1 MISSSDWNLN
11 TATKNPTT
19 SSTNSSGS
27 ASGTSGTTSN
37 SSGIVSNP
45 NASLDKD
52 AFLKL
57 LLIELQHQDPTDP
70 MDSDKML
77 TQTSQ
82 LSALEMQQNTNT
94 TMQKM
99 VETMKKLSD
108 SFSTSMNTSAL
119 GAIGKMATVS
129 DNKIKLTGPDELVTL
144 KMYLPEDSDDK
155 GVTLEIYDSN
165 NKLVFSEKSDAKSI
179 SKGLFTMEWPG
190 RNNDGVYAGDGQYT
204 VKMVYNNK
212 NGEKIT
218 ANYGTYPIEG
228 VVFKNGVAYAKMA
241 GQEVPFDTIQEIT
254 DYKLSSSSST
264 GSSGQAGGS
273 SNENSSGSKVDGDK
287 GQSSSS
293 STGSTGSSGQAGGSS
308 NENSSGSKEAGD
320 KGQKA

>member
-1 MISSSDWNLN
+1 MATTNWNSNLNWTNTTNTNQTSDKATKADNSSS
-11 TATKNPTT
+11 
-19 SSTNSSGS
+19 
-27 ASGTSGTTSN
+27 SN
-37 SSGIVSNP
+37 SSGVVSNP
-45 NASLDKD
+45 NATLDKD

-99 VETMKKLSD
+99 VETMQKLSD
-108 SFSTSMNTSAL
+108 SFSTSMSTSAL

-129 DNKIKLTGPDELVTL
+129 DNKIKLTGANELIAL
-144 KMYLPEDSDDK
+144 KMYLPENSDEN

-179 SKGLFTMEWPG
+179 SQGLFTMEWPG
-190 RNNDGVYAGDGQYT
+190 RNNDGVYAGDGKYT

-241 GQEVPFDTIQEIT
+241 GKEVPFGAIQEIT
-254 DYKLSSSSST
+254 DYKLGSSSST
-264 GSSGQAGGS
+264 GGSGSSDGGS
-273 SNENSSGSKVDGDK
+273 S
-287 GQSSSS
+287 
-293 STGSTGSSGQAGGSS
+293 GSTEDGAT
-308 NENSSGSKEAGD
+308 KR
-320 KGQKA
+320 KKA

>member
-1 MISSSDWNLN
+1 MISSSDWKLN
-11 TATKNPTT
+11 TAATT
-19 SSTNSSGS
+19 SGATSSGS
-27 ASGTSGTTSN
+27 TSGTTRTDSSS

-45 NASLDKD
+45 NATLDKD

-99 VETMKKLSD
+99 VETMQKLSD
-108 SFSTSMNTSAL
+108 SFSTSMSTSAL

-129 DNKIKLTGPDELVTL
+129 DNKIKLTGADELIAL
-144 KMYLPEDSDDK
+144 KMYLPEDSDEN

-179 SKGLFTMEWPG
+179 SQGLFTMEWPG
-190 RNNDGVYAGDGQYT
+190 RNNDGVYAGDGEYT

-228 VVFKNGVAYAKMA
+228 VVFKDGVAYAKMA
-241 GQEVPFDTIQEIT
+241 GQEVPFDAIQEIT
-254 DYKLSSSSST
+254 DYKLGSSSST
-264 GSSGQAGGS
+264 GGSGSSGDSSGGS
-273 SNENSSGSKVDGDK
+273 SDGDSSGS
-287 GQSSSS
+287 
-293 STGSTGSSGQAGGSS
+293 GSTEDSD
-308 NENSSGSKEAGD
+308 EEE
-320 KGQKA
+320 KA

>member
-1 MISSSDWNLN
+1 MMATTSWNNNLN
-11 TATKNPTT
+11 WTNTSTAATTGTSTASDT
-19 SSTNSSGS
+19 SSTSSSGL
-27 ASGTSGTTSN
+27 A
-37 SSGIVSNP
+37 SNP
-45 NASLDKD
+45 NATLDKD

-99 VETMKKLSD
+99 VETMQLLSN
-108 SFSTSMNTSAL
+108 SFSTSMSTSAI

-129 DNKIKLTGPDELVTL
+129 DNKIKLTGSDEIIAL
-144 KMYLPEDSDDK
+144 KMYLPEDSDEN
-155 GVTLEIYDSN
+155 GVTLEVYDSN
-165 NKLVFSEKSDAKSI
+165 NKLVFSEKSGEQSV

-190 RNNDGVYAGDGQYT
+190 RNNDGVYAGDGEYT

-228 VVFKNGVAYAKMA
+228 IVFKEGIAYAKMA
-241 GQEVPFDTIQEIT
+241 GQEVPFDAISEIT
-254 DYKLSSSSST
+254 DYKLSSSSGSDSDDSESD
-264 GSSGQAGGS
+264 SSGD
-273 SNENSSGSKVDGDK
+273 SSGTTEDSDEEG
-287 GQSSSS
+287 
-293 STGSTGSSGQAGGSS
+293 
-308 NENSSGSKEAGD
+308 
-320 KGQKA
+320 KA

>member
-1 MISSSDWNLN
+1 MMATTSWNNNLN
-11 TATKNPTT
+11 WTNTSTAATTGTSTASDT
-19 SSTNSSGS
+19 SSTSSSGL
-27 ASGTSGTTSN
+27 T
-37 SSGIVSNP
+37 SNP
-45 NASLDKD
+45 NATLDKD

-99 VETMKKLSD
+99 VETMQLLSN
-108 SFSTSMNTSAL
+108 SFSTSMSTSAI

-129 DNKIKLTGPDELVTL
+129 DNKIKLTGSDEIIAL
-144 KMYLPEDSDDK
+144 KMYLPEDSDEN
-155 GVTLEIYDSN
+155 GVTLEVYDSN
-165 NKLVFSEKSDAKSI
+165 NKLVFSEKSGEQSV
-179 SKGLFTMEWPG
+179 SQGLFTMEWPG
-190 RNNDGVYAGDGQYT
+190 RNNDGVYAGDGEYT

-228 VVFKNGVAYAKMA
+228 IVFKEGIAYAKMA
-241 GQEVPFDTIQEIT
+241 GQEVPFDAISEIT
-254 DYKLSSSSST
+254 DYKLSSSSSS
-264 GSSGQAGGS
+264 GSSSSGGDS
-273 SNENSSGSKVDGDK
+273 SGDSSGSTEDSD
-287 GQSSSS
+287 
-293 STGSTGSSGQAGGSS
+293 
-308 NENSSGSKEAGD
+308 EEE
-320 KGQKA
+320 KA

>member
-11 TATKNPTT
+11 TAAT
-19 SSTNSSGS
+19 
-27 ASGTSGTTSN
+27 TSGTTSSGSTSGTTRTDSSS

-45 NASLDKD
+45 NATLDKD

-99 VETMKKLSD
+99 VETMQKLSD
-108 SFSTSMNTSAL
+108 FFSTSMSTSAL

-129 DNKIKLTGPDELVTL
+129 DNKIKLTGADELIAL
-144 KMYLPEDSDDK
+144 KMYLPEDSDEN

-179 SKGLFTMEWPG
+179 SQGLFTMEWPG
-190 RNNDGVYAGDGQYT
+190 RNNDGVYAGDGEYT

-228 VVFKNGVAYAKMA
+228 VVFKDGVAYAKMA
-241 GQEVPFDTIQEIT
+241 GQEVPFDAIQEIT
-254 DYKLSSSSST
+254 DYKLGSSSST
-264 GSSGQAGGS
+264 GGSGSSGDSSGGS
-273 SNENSSGSKVDGDK
+273 SDGDSSGSGSTEDGDK
-287 GQSSSS
+287 
-293 STGSTGSSGQAGGSS
+293 
-308 NENSSGSKEAGD
+308 EE
-320 KGQKA
+320 KA

>member
-1 MISSSDWNLN
+1 MLTSSDWTMTNTNTN
-11 TATKNPTT
+11 TAATTTSTSTTSDT
-19 SSTNSSGS
+19 SSTSSSGL
-27 ASGTSGTTSN
+27 
-37 SSGIVSNP
+37 VSNP
-45 NASLDKD
+45 NATLDKD

-99 VETMKKLSD
+99 VETMQKLSD
-108 SFSTSMNTSAL
+108 SFSTSMSTSAL

-129 DNKIKLTGPDELVTL
+129 DNKIKLTGSDEIIAL
-144 KMYLPEDSDDK
+144 KMYLPEDSDEN
-155 GVTLEIYDSN
+155 GVTLEVYDSN
-165 NKLVFSEKSDAKSI
+165 NKLVFSEKSGEQSV
-179 SKGLFTMEWPG
+179 SQGLFTMEWPG
-190 RNNDGVYAGDGQYT
+190 RNNDGVYAGDGEYT

-228 VVFKNGVAYAKMA
+228 VVFKEGIAYAKMA
-241 GQEVPFDTIQEIT
+241 GQEVPFDAISEIT

-264 GSSGQAGGS
+264 GSG
-273 SNENSSGSKVDGDK
+273 SSGS
-287 GQSSSS
+287 
-293 STGSTGSSGQAGGSS
+293 GSSGD
-308 NENSSGSKEAGD
+308 SSGSTEDGNKEE
-320 KGQKA
+320 KA

>member
-1 MISSSDWNLN
+1 MLTSSDWTMTNTNTN
-11 TATKNPTT
+11 TAATTTSTSTTSDT
-19 SSTNSSGS
+19 SSTSSSGL
-27 ASGTSGTTSN
+27 
-37 SSGIVSNP
+37 VSNP
-45 NASLDKD
+45 NATLDKD

-99 VETMKKLSD
+99 VETMQLLSN
-108 SFSTSMNTSAL
+108 SFSTSMSTSAI

-129 DNKIKLTGPDELVTL
+129 DNKIKLTGSDEIIAL
-144 KMYLPEDSDDK
+144 KMYLPEDSDEN
-155 GVTLEIYDSN
+155 GVTLEVYDSN
-165 NKLVFSEKSDAKSI
+165 NKLVFSEKSGEQSV
-179 SKGLFTMEWPG
+179 SQGLFTMEWPG
-190 RNNDGVYAGDGQYT
+190 RNNDGVYAGDGEYT

-228 VVFKNGVAYAKMA
+228 IVFKEGIAYAKMA
-241 GQEVPFDTIQEIT
+241 GKEVPFDAISEIT

-264 GSSGQAGGS
+264 GSG
-273 SNENSSGSKVDGDK
+273 SSGS
-287 GQSSSS
+287 
-293 STGSTGSSGQAGGSS
+293 GSSGD
-308 NENSSGSKEAGD
+308 SSGSTED
-320 KGQKA
+320 SDEEEKA

>member
-1 MISSSDWNLN
+1 MLTSSDWTMTNTN
-11 TATKNPTT
+11 TAATTTSTSTTSDT
-19 SSTNSSGS
+19 SSTSSSGL
-27 ASGTSGTTSN
+27 
-37 SSGIVSNP
+37 VSNP
-45 NASLDKD
+45 NATLDKD

-99 VETMKKLSD
+99 VETMQLLSN
-108 SFSTSMNTSAL
+108 SFSTSMSTSAI

-129 DNKIKLTGPDELVTL
+129 DNKIKLTGSDEIIAL
-144 KMYLPEDSDDK
+144 KMYLPEDSDEN
-155 GVTLEIYDSN
+155 GVTLEVYDSN
-165 NKLVFSEKSDAKSI
+165 NKLVFSEKSGEQSV
-179 SKGLFTMEWPG
+179 SQGLFTMEWPG
-190 RNNDGVYAGDGQYT
+190 RNNDGVYAGDGEYT

-228 VVFKNGVAYAKMA
+228 IVFKEGIAYAKMA
-241 GQEVPFDTIQEIT
+241 GQEVPFDAISEIT

-264 GSSGQAGGS
+264 GSG
-273 SNENSSGSKVDGDK
+273 SSGS
-287 GQSSSS
+287 
-293 STGSTGSSGQAGGSS
+293 GSSGD
-308 NENSSGSKEAGD
+308 SSGSTED
-320 KGQKA
+320 SDEEEKA

>member
-11 TATKNPTT
+11 TAAT
-19 SSTNSSGS
+19 
-27 ASGTSGTTSN
+27 TSGTTSSGSTSGTTGTDSSS
-37 SSGIVSNP
+37 SSGIVGNP
-45 NASLDKD
+45 NATLDKD

-99 VETMKKLSD
+99 VETMQKLSD
-108 SFSTSMNTSAL
+108 SFSTSMSTSAL

-129 DNKIKLTGPDELVTL
+129 DNKIKLTGADELIAL
-144 KMYLPEDSDDK
+144 KMYLPEDSDEN

-179 SKGLFTMEWPG
+179 SQGLFTMEWPG
-190 RNNDGVYAGDGQYT
+190 RNNDGVYAGDGEYT

-228 VVFKNGVAYAKMA
+228 VVFKDGVAYAKMA
-241 GQEVPFDTIQEIT
+241 GQEVPFDAIQEIT
-254 DYKLSSSSST
+254 DYKLGSSST
-264 GSSGQAGGS
+264 SVGDSSSGDSSDGDS
-273 SNENSSGSKVDGDK
+273 SNSGSTEDGDK
-287 GQSSSS
+287 
-293 STGSTGSSGQAGGSS
+293 
-308 NENSSGSKEAGD
+308 EE
-320 KGQKA
+320 KA

>member
-1 MISSSDWNLN
+1 MLTSSDWTMTNTNTN
-11 TATKNPTT
+11 TAATTTSTSTTSDT
-19 SSTNSSGS
+19 SSTSSSGL
-27 ASGTSGTTSN
+27 
-37 SSGIVSNP
+37 VSNP
-45 NASLDKD
+45 NATLDKD

-99 VETMKKLSD
+99 VETMQLLSN
-108 SFSTSMNTSAL
+108 SFSTSMSTSAI

-129 DNKIKLTGPDELVTL
+129 DNKIKLTGANELIAL
-144 KMYLPEDSDDK
+144 KMYLPEDSDEN

-179 SKGLFTMEWPG
+179 SQGLFTMEWPG
-190 RNNDGVYAGDGQYT
+190 RNNDGVYAGDGKYT

-228 VVFKNGVAYAKMA
+228 IVFKEGIAYAKMA
-241 GQEVPFDTIQEIT
+241 GKEVPFDAISEIT

-264 GSSGQAGGS
+264 GSG
-273 SNENSSGSKVDGDK
+273 SSGS
-287 GQSSSS
+287 
-293 STGSTGSSGQAGGSS
+293 GSSGD
-308 NENSSGSKEAGD
+308 SSGSTEDGNKEE
-320 KGQKA
+320 KA

>member
-11 TATKNPTT
+11 TTAT
-19 SSTNSSGS
+19 
-27 ASGTSGTTSN
+27 TSGTTSSGSTSGTTRTDSSS

-45 NASLDKD
+45 NATLDKD

-99 VETMKKLSD
+99 VETMQKLSD
-108 SFSTSMNTSAL
+108 SFSTSMSTSAL

-129 DNKIKLTGPDELVTL
+129 DNKIKLTGADELIAL
-144 KMYLPEDSDDK
+144 KMYLPEDSDEN

-179 SKGLFTMEWPG
+179 SQGLFTMEWPG
-190 RNNDGVYAGDGQYT
+190 RNNDGVYAGDGEYT
-204 VKMVYNNK
+204 VKMVYNDK

-228 VVFKNGVAYAKMA
+228 VVFKDGVAYAKMA
-241 GQEVPFDTIQEIT
+241 GQEVPFDAIQEIT
-254 DYKLSSSSST
+254 DYKLGSSSST
-264 GSSGQAGGS
+264 GGSGSSGDSSGGS
-273 SNENSSGSKVDGDK
+273 SDGDSSGSGSTEDGDK
-287 GQSSSS
+287 
-293 STGSTGSSGQAGGSS
+293 
-308 NENSSGSKEAGD
+308 EE
-320 KGQKA
+320 KA

>member
-1 MISSSDWNLN
+1 MMATTSWNNNLN
-11 TATKNPTT
+11 WTNTSTAATTGTSTASDT
-19 SSTNSSGS
+19 SSTSSSGL
-27 ASGTSGTTSN
+27 A
-37 SSGIVSNP
+37 SNP
-45 NASLDKD
+45 NATLDKD

-99 VETMKKLSD
+99 VETMQLLSN
-108 SFSTSMNTSAL
+108 SFSTSMSTSAI

-129 DNKIKLTGPDELVTL
+129 DNKIKLTGSDEIIAL
-144 KMYLPEDSDDK
+144 KMYLPEDSDEN
-155 GVTLEIYDSN
+155 GVTLEVYDSN
-165 NKLVFSEKSDAKSI
+165 NKLVFSEKSGEQTVSQ
-179 SKGLFTMEWPG
+179 GLFTMEWPG
-190 RNNDGVYAGDGQYT
+190 RNNDGVYAGDGEYT

-228 VVFKNGVAYAKMA
+228 IVFKEGIAYAKMA
-241 GQEVPFDTIQEIT
+241 GQEVPFDAISEIT
-254 DYKLSSSSST
+254 DYKLSSSSSS
-264 GSSGQAGGS
+264 GSSSSGGDS
-273 SNENSSGSKVDGDK
+273 SGDSSGSTEDSD
-287 GQSSSS
+287 
-293 STGSTGSSGQAGGSS
+293 
-308 NENSSGSKEAGD
+308 EEE
-320 KGQKA
+320 KA

>member
-1 MISSSDWNLN
+1 MATTNWNSNLN
-11 TATKNPTT
+11 WTNTANTT
-19 SSTNSSGS
+19 NNSTTQTDNSSNS
-27 ASGTSGTTSN
+27 NNNSGV
-37 SSGIVSNP
+37 VSNP
-45 NASLDKD
+45 NATLDKD

-99 VETMKKLSD
+99 VETMQKLSD
-108 SFSTSMNTSAL
+108 SFSTSMSTSAL

-129 DNKIKLTGPDELVTL
+129 DNKIKLTGADELIAL
-144 KMYLPEDSDDK
+144 KMYLPEDSDEN

-179 SKGLFTMEWPG
+179 SQGLFTMEWPG
-190 RNNDGVYAGDGQYT
+190 RNNDGVYAGDGEYT

-228 VVFKNGVAYAKMA
+228 IVFKDGQAIAKMA
-241 GQEVPFDTIQEIT
+241 GQEVPFDAIQEIT

-264 GSSGQAGGS
+264 GESGSSGDSNSGS
-273 SNENSSGSKVDGDK
+273 SDGDSSGSTEDGDK
-287 GQSSSS
+287 
-293 STGSTGSSGQAGGSS
+293 
-308 NENSSGSKEAGD
+308 EE
-320 KGQKA
+320 KA

>member
-1 MISSSDWNLN
+1 MATTNWNSNLNWTNTANTNQTSNKDTKVDNSSS
-11 TATKNPTT
+11 
-19 SSTNSSGS
+19 
-27 ASGTSGTTSN
+27 SN
-37 SSGIVSNP
+37 SSGVVSNP
-45 NASLDKD
+45 NATLDKD

-99 VETMKKLSD
+99 VETMQKLSD
-108 SFSTSMNTSAL
+108 SFSTSMSTSAL

-129 DNKIKLTGPDELVTL
+129 DNKIKLTGADELIAL
-144 KMYLPEDSDDK
+144 KMYLPEDSDEN

-165 NKLVFSEKSDAKSI
+165 NKLVFSEKSDSKSI
-179 SKGLFTMEWPG
+179 SQGLFTMEWPG
-190 RNNDGVYAGDGQYT
+190 RNNDGVYAGDGEYT

-228 VVFKNGVAYAKMA
+228 VVFKDGVAYAKMA
-241 GQEVPFDTIQEIT
+241 GQEVPFDAIQEIT
-254 DYKLSSSSST
+254 DYKLGSSSST
-264 GSSGQAGGS
+264 GGSGSSGDSSGGS
-273 SNENSSGSKVDGDK
+273 SDGDSSGSGSTEDGDK
-287 GQSSSS
+287 
-293 STGSTGSSGQAGGSS
+293 
-308 NENSSGSKEAGD
+308 EE
-320 KGQKA
+320 KA

>member
-1 MISSSDWNLN
+1 MLTSSDWTMTNTNTN
-11 TATKNPTT
+11 TAATTTSTSTTSDT
-19 SSTNSSGS
+19 SSTSSSGL
-27 ASGTSGTTSN
+27 A
-37 SSGIVSNP
+37 SNP
-45 NASLDKD
+45 NATLDKD

-99 VETMKKLSD
+99 VETMQLLSN
-108 SFSTSMNTSAL
+108 SFSTSMSTSAI

-129 DNKIKLTGPDELVTL
+129 DNKIKLTGSDEIIAL
-144 KMYLPEDSDDK
+144 KMYLPEDSDEN
-155 GVTLEIYDSN
+155 GVTLEVYDSN
-165 NKLVFSEKSDAKSI
+165 NKLVFSEKSGEQSI
-179 SKGLFTMEWPG
+179 SQGLFTMEWPG
-190 RNNDGVYAGDGQYT
+190 RNNDGVYAGDGEYT

-228 VVFKNGVAYAKMA
+228 IVFKNGVAHAKMA
-241 GQEVPFDTIQEIT
+241 GKEVLFDAISEIT

-264 GSSGQAGGS
+264 GSG
-273 SNENSSGSKVDGDK
+273 SSGS
-287 GQSSSS
+287 
-293 STGSTGSSGQAGGSS
+293 GSSGD
-308 NENSSGSKEAGD
+308 SSGSTED
-320 KGQKA
+320 SDEEEKA

>member
-1 MISSSDWNLN
+1 MLTSSDWTMTNTNTN
-11 TATKNPTT
+11 TAATTTSTSTTSDT
-19 SSTNSSGS
+19 SSTSSSGL
-27 ASGTSGTTSN
+27 A
-37 SSGIVSNP
+37 SNP
-45 NASLDKD
+45 NATLDKD

-99 VETMKKLSD
+99 VETMQLLSN
-108 SFSTSMNTSAL
+108 SFSTSMSTSAI

-129 DNKIKLTGPDELVTL
+129 DNKIKLTGSDEIIAL
-144 KMYLPEDSDDK
+144 KMYLPEDSDEN
-155 GVTLEIYDSN
+155 GVTLEVYDSN
-165 NKLVFSEKSDAKSI
+165 NKLVFSEKSGEQSV
-179 SKGLFTMEWPG
+179 SQGLFTMEWPG
-190 RNNDGVYAGDGQYT
+190 RNNDGVYAGDGEYT

-228 VVFKNGVAYAKMA
+228 IVFKNGVAHAKMA
-241 GQEVPFDTIQEIT
+241 GKEVPFDAISEIT

-264 GSSGQAGGS
+264 GSG
-273 SNENSSGSKVDGDK
+273 SSGS
-287 GQSSSS
+287 
-293 STGSTGSSGQAGGSS
+293 GSSGD
-308 NENSSGSKEAGD
+308 SSGSTED
-320 KGQKA
+320 SDEEEKA

>member
-11 TATKNPTT
+11 TTAT
-19 SSTNSSGS
+19 
-27 ASGTSGTTSN
+27 TSGTTSSGSTSGTTRTDSSS

-45 NASLDKD
+45 NATLDKD

-99 VETMKKLSD
+99 VETMQKLSD
-108 SFSTSMNTSAL
+108 SFSTSMSTSAL

-129 DNKIKLTGPDELVTL
+129 DNKIKLTGADELIAL
-144 KMYLPEDSDDK
+144 KMYLPEDSDEN

-179 SKGLFTMEWPG
+179 SQGLFTMEWPG
-190 RNNDGVYAGDGQYT
+190 RNNDGVYAGDGEYT

-228 VVFKNGVAYAKMA
+228 VVFKDGVAYAKMT
-241 GQEVPFDTIQEIT
+241 GQEVPFDAIQEIT
-254 DYKLSSSSST
+254 DYKLGSSSST
-264 GSSGQAGGS
+264 GGSGSSGDSSGGS
-273 SNENSSGSKVDGDK
+273 SDGDSSGSGSTEDGDK
-287 GQSSSS
+287 
-293 STGSTGSSGQAGGSS
+293 
-308 NENSSGSKEAGD
+308 EE
-320 KGQKA
+320 KA

>member
-11 TATKNPTT
+11 TTAT
-19 SSTNSSGS
+19 
-27 ASGTSGTTSN
+27 TSGTTSSGSTSGTTRTDSSS

-45 NASLDKD
+45 NATLDKD
-52 AFLKL
+52 TFLKL

-99 VETMKKLSD
+99 VETMQKLSD
-108 SFSTSMNTSAL
+108 SFSTSMSTSAL

-129 DNKIKLTGPDELVTL
+129 DNKIKLTGADELIAL
-144 KMYLPEDSDDK
+144 KMYLPEDSDEN

-179 SKGLFTMEWPG
+179 SQGLFTMEWPG
-190 RNNDGVYAGDGQYT
+190 RNNDGVYAGDGEYT

-228 VVFKNGVAYAKMA
+228 VVFKDGVAYAKMA
-241 GQEVPFDTIQEIT
+241 GQEVPFDAIQEIT
-254 DYKLSSSSST
+254 DYKLGSSSST
-264 GSSGQAGGS
+264 GGSGSSGDSSGGS
-273 SNENSSGSKVDGDK
+273 SDGDSSGSGSTEDGDK
-287 GQSSSS
+287 
-293 STGSTGSSGQAGGSS
+293 
-308 NENSSGSKEAGD
+308 EE
-320 KGQKA
+320 KA

>member
-1 MISSSDWNLN
+1 MATTSWNNSLNWTNTSTAATTGTSTASD
-11 TATKNPTT
+11 T
-19 SSTNSSGS
+19 SSTSSSGL
-27 ASGTSGTTSN
+27 A
-37 SSGIVSNP
+37 SNP
-45 NASLDKD
+45 NATLDKD

-99 VETMKKLSD
+99 VETMQLLSN
-108 SFSTSMNTSAL
+108 SFSTSMSTSAI

-129 DNKIKLTGPDELVTL
+129 DNKIKLTGSDEIIAL
-144 KMYLPEDSDDK
+144 KMYLPEDSDEN
-155 GVTLEIYDSN
+155 GVTLEVYDSN
-165 NKLVFSEKSDAKSI
+165 NKLVFSEKSGEQSV
-179 SKGLFTMEWPG
+179 SQGLFTMEWPG
-190 RNNDGVYAGDGQYT
+190 RNNDGVYAGDGEYT

-228 VVFKNGVAYAKMA
+228 IVFKEGIAYAKMA
-241 GQEVPFDTIQEIT
+241 GQEVPFDAISEIT
-254 DYKLSSSSST
+254 DYKLSSSSSS
-264 GSSGQAGGS
+264 GSSSSGGDS
-273 SNENSSGSKVDGDK
+273 SGDSSGSTEDSD
-287 GQSSSS
+287 
-293 STGSTGSSGQAGGSS
+293 
-308 NENSSGSKEAGD
+308 EEE
-320 KGQKA
+320 KA

>member
-11 TATKNPTT
+11 TTAT
-19 SSTNSSGS
+19 
-27 ASGTSGTTSN
+27 TSGTTSSGSTSGTTRTDSSS

-45 NASLDKD
+45 NATLDKD

-99 VETMKKLSD
+99 VETMQKLSD
-108 SFSTSMNTSAL
+108 SFSTSMSTSAL

-129 DNKIKLTGPDELVTL
+129 DNKIKLTGADELIAL
-144 KMYLPEDSDDK
+144 KMYLPEDSDEN

-179 SKGLFTMEWPG
+179 SQGLFTMEWPG
-190 RNNDGVYAGDGQYT
+190 RNNDGVYAGDGEYT

-228 VVFKNGVAYAKMA
+228 VVFKDGVAYAKMA
-241 GQEVPFDTIQEIT
+241 GQEVPFDAIQEIT
-254 DYKLSSSSST
+254 DYKLGSSSST
-264 GSSGQAGGS
+264 GGSGSSGDSSGGS
-273 SNENSSGSKVDGDK
+273 SDGDSSESGSTEDG
-287 GQSSSS
+287 
-293 STGSTGSSGQAGGSS
+293 
-308 NENSSGSKEAGD
+308 NKEE
-320 KGQKA
+320 KA

>member
-11 TATKNPTT
+11 TTAT
-19 SSTNSSGS
+19 
-27 ASGTSGTTSN
+27 TSGTTSSGSTSGTTRTDSSS

-45 NASLDKD
+45 NATLDKD

-99 VETMKKLSD
+99 VETMQLLSN
-108 SFSTSMNTSAL
+108 SFSTSMSTSAL

-129 DNKIKLTGPDELVTL
+129 DNKIKLTGADELIAL
-144 KMYLPEDSDDK
+144 KMYLPEDSDEN

-179 SKGLFTMEWPG
+179 SQGLFTMEWPG
-190 RNNDGVYAGDGQYT
+190 RNNDGVYAGDGEYT

-228 VVFKNGVAYAKMA
+228 VVFKDGVAYAKMA
-241 GQEVPFDTIQEIT
+241 GQEVPFDAIQEIT
-254 DYKLSSSSST
+254 DYKLGSSSST
-264 GSSGQAGGS
+264 GGSGSSGDSSGGS
-273 SNENSSGSKVDGDK
+273 SDGDSSGSGSTEDGDK
-287 GQSSSS
+287 
-293 STGSTGSSGQAGGSS
+293 
-308 NENSSGSKEAGD
+308 EE
-320 KGQKA
+320 KA

>member
-11 TATKNPTT
+11 TTAT
-19 SSTNSSGS
+19 
-27 ASGTSGTTSN
+27 TSGTTSSGSTSGTTRTDSSS

-45 NASLDKD
+45 NATLDKD

-99 VETMKKLSD
+99 VETMQKLSD
-108 SFSTSMNTSAL
+108 SFSTSMSTSAL

-129 DNKIKLTGPDELVTL
+129 DNKIKLTGADELIAL
-144 KMYLPEDSDDK
+144 KMYLPEDSDEN

-179 SKGLFTMEWPG
+179 SQGLFTMEWPG
-190 RNNDGVYAGDGQYT
+190 RNNDGVYAGDGEYT

-228 VVFKNGVAYAKMA
+228 VVFKDGVAYAKMA
-241 GQEVPFDTIQEIT
+241 GQEVPFDAIQEIT
-254 DYKLSSSSST
+254 DYKLGSSSSAGGS
-264 GSSGQAGGS
+264 GSSGDSSGGS
-273 SNENSSGSKVDGDK
+273 SDGDSSGSGSTEDGDK
-287 GQSSSS
+287 
-293 STGSTGSSGQAGGSS
+293 
-308 NENSSGSKEAGD
+308 EE
-320 KGQKA
+320 KA

>member
-11 TATKNPTT
+11 TTATT
-19 SSTNSSGS
+19 SGITSSGS
-27 ASGTSGTTSN
+27 TSGTTRTDSSS

-45 NASLDKD
+45 NATLDKD

-99 VETMKKLSD
+99 VETMQKLSD
-108 SFSTSMNTSAL
+108 SFSTSMSTSAL

-129 DNKIKLTGPDELVTL
+129 DNKIKLTGADELIAL
-144 KMYLPEDSDDK
+144 KMYLPEDSDEN

-179 SKGLFTMEWPG
+179 SQGLFTMEWPG
-190 RNNDGVYAGDGQYT
+190 RNNDGVYAGDGEYT

-228 VVFKNGVAYAKMA
+228 VVFKDGVAYAKMA
-241 GQEVPFDTIQEIT
+241 GQEVPFDAIQEIT
-254 DYKLSSSSST
+254 DYKLGSSSST
-264 GSSGQAGGS
+264 GGSGSSGDSSGGS
-273 SNENSSGSKVDGDK
+273 SDGDSSGSGSTEDGDK
-287 GQSSSS
+287 
-293 STGSTGSSGQAGGSS
+293 
-308 NENSSGSKEAGD
+308 EE
-320 KGQKA
+320 KA

>member
-1 MISSSDWNLN
+1 MATTSWNNNLN
-11 TATKNPTT
+11 WTNTSTASDT
-19 SSTNSSGS
+19 SSTSSSGL
-27 ASGTSGTTSN
+27 A
-37 SSGIVSNP
+37 SNP
-45 NASLDKD
+45 NATLDKD

-99 VETMKKLSD
+99 VETMQLLSN
-108 SFSTSMNTSAL
+108 SFSTSMSTSAI

-129 DNKIKLTGPDELVTL
+129 DNKIKLTGSDEIIAL
-144 KMYLPEDSDDK
+144 KMYLPEDSDEN
-155 GVTLEIYDSN
+155 GVTLEVYDSN
-165 NKLVFSEKSDAKSI
+165 NKLVFSEKSGEQSV
-179 SKGLFTMEWPG
+179 SQGLFTMEWPG
-190 RNNDGVYAGDGQYT
+190 RNNDGVYAGDGEYT

-228 VVFKNGVAYAKMA
+228 IVFKEGIAYAKMA
-241 GQEVPFDTIQEIT
+241 GQEVPFDAISEIT
-254 DYKLSSSSST
+254 DYKLSSSSSS
-264 GSSGQAGGS
+264 GSSSSGGDS
-273 SNENSSGSKVDGDK
+273 SGDSSGSTEDSD
-287 GQSSSS
+287 
-293 STGSTGSSGQAGGSS
+293 
-308 NENSSGSKEAGD
+308 EEE
-320 KGQKA
+320 KA

>member
-11 TATKNPTT
+11 TTAT
-19 SSTNSSGS
+19 
-27 ASGTSGTTSN
+27 TSGTTSSGSTSGTTRTDSSS

-45 NASLDKD
+45 NATLDKD

-99 VETMKKLSD
+99 VETMQKLSD
-108 SFSTSMNTSAL
+108 SFSTSMSTSAL

-129 DNKIKLTGPDELVTL
+129 DNKIKLTGADELITL
-144 KMYLPEDSDDK
+144 KMYLPEDSDEN

-179 SKGLFTMEWPG
+179 SQGLFTMEWPG
-190 RNNDGVYAGDGQYT
+190 RNNDGVYAGDGEYT

-228 VVFKNGVAYAKMA
+228 VVFKDGVAYAKMA
-241 GQEVPFDTIQEIT
+241 GQEVPFDAIQEIT
-254 DYKLSSSSST
+254 DYKLGSSSST
-264 GSSGQAGGS
+264 GGSGSSGDSSGGS
-273 SNENSSGSKVDGDK
+273 SDGDSSGSGSTEDGDK
-287 GQSSSS
+287 
-293 STGSTGSSGQAGGSS
+293 
-308 NENSSGSKEAGD
+308 EE
-320 KGQKA
+320 KA

>member
-1 MISSSDWNLN
+1 MLTSSDWTMTNTNTN
-11 TATKNPTT
+11 TAATTTSTSTTSDT
-19 SSTNSSGS
+19 SSTSSSGL
-27 ASGTSGTTSN
+27 
-37 SSGIVSNP
+37 VSNP
-45 NASLDKD
+45 NATLDKD

-99 VETMKKLSD
+99 VETMQLLSN
-108 SFSTSMNTSAL
+108 SFSTSMSTSAI

-129 DNKIKLTGPDELVTL
+129 DNKIKLTGSDEVIAL
-144 KMYLPEDSDDK
+144 KMYLPEDSDEN
-155 GVTLEIYDSN
+155 GVTLEVYDSN
-165 NKLVFSEKSDAKSI
+165 NKLVFSEKSGEQYVSQ
-179 SKGLFTMEWPG
+179 GLFTMEWPG
-190 RNNDGVYAGDGQYT
+190 RNNDGVYAGDGEYT

-228 VVFKNGVAYAKMA
+228 IVFKEGIAYAKMA
-241 GQEVPFDTIQEIT
+241 GQEVPFDAISEIT

-264 GSSGQAGGS
+264 GSG
-273 SNENSSGSKVDGDK
+273 SSGS
-287 GQSSSS
+287 
-293 STGSTGSSGQAGGSS
+293 GSSGD
-308 NENSSGSKEAGD
+308 SSGSTED
-320 KGQKA
+320 SDEEEKA

>member
-1 MISSSDWNLN
+1 MLTSSDWTMTNTNTN
-11 TATKNPTT
+11 TAATTTSTSTTSDT
-19 SSTNSSGS
+19 SSTSSSGL
-27 ASGTSGTTSN
+27 
-37 SSGIVSNP
+37 VSNP
-45 NASLDKD
+45 NATLDKD

-99 VETMKKLSD
+99 VETMQLLSN
-108 SFSTSMNTSAL
+108 SFSTSMSTSAI

-129 DNKIKLTGPDELVTL
+129 DNKIKLTGANELIAL
-144 KMYLPEDSDDK
+144 KMYLPEDSDEN
-155 GVTLEIYDSN
+155 GVTLEVYDSN
-165 NKLVFSEKSDAKSI
+165 NKLVFSEKSGEQSV
-179 SKGLFTMEWPG
+179 SQGLFTMEWPG
-190 RNNDGVYAGDGQYT
+190 RNNDGVYAGDGEYT

-228 VVFKNGVAYAKMA
+228 VVFKEGIAYAKMA
-241 GQEVPFDTIQEIT
+241 GQEVPFDAISEIT

-264 GSSGQAGGS
+264 GSG
-273 SNENSSGSKVDGDK
+273 SSGS
-287 GQSSSS
+287 
-293 STGSTGSSGQAGGSS
+293 GSSGD
-308 NENSSGSKEAGD
+308 SSGSTEDGNKEE
-320 KGQKA
+320 KA

>member
-11 TATKNPTT
+11 TTAT
-19 SSTNSSGS
+19 
-27 ASGTSGTTSN
+27 TSGTTSSGSTSGTTRTDSSS

-45 NASLDKD
+45 NATLDKD

-99 VETMKKLSD
+99 VETMQKLSD
-108 SFSTSMNTSAL
+108 SFSTSMSTSAL

-129 DNKIKLTGPDELVTL
+129 DNKIKLTGADELIAL
-144 KMYLPEDSDDK
+144 KMYLPEDSDEN

-179 SKGLFTMEWPG
+179 SQGLFTMEWPG
-190 RNNDGVYAGDGQYT
+190 RNNDGVYAGDGEYT

-228 VVFKNGVAYAKMA
+228 VVFKDGVAYAKMA
-241 GQEVPFDTIQEIT
+241 GQEVPFDAIQEIT
-254 DYKLSSSSST
+254 DYKLGSSSST
-264 GSSGQAGGS
+264 GGSVSSGDSSGGS
-273 SNENSSGSKVDGDK
+273 SDGDSSGSGSTEDGDK
-287 GQSSSS
+287 
-293 STGSTGSSGQAGGSS
+293 
-308 NENSSGSKEAGD
+308 EE
-320 KGQKA
+320 KA

>member
-11 TATKNPTT
+11 TAATT
-19 SSTNSSGS
+19 SGATSSGS
-27 ASGTSGTTSN
+27 TSGTTRTDSSS

-45 NASLDKD
+45 NATLDKD

-99 VETMKKLSD
+99 VETMQKLSD
-108 SFSTSMNTSAL
+108 SFSTSMSTSAL
-119 GAIGKMATVS
+119 GAIGKMAIVS
-129 DNKIKLTGPDELVTL
+129 DNKIKLTGADELIAL
-144 KMYLPEDSDDK
+144 KMYLPEDSDEN

-179 SKGLFTMEWPG
+179 SQGLFTIEWPG
-190 RNNDGVYAGDGQYT
+190 RNNDGVYAGDGEYT

-212 NGEKIT
+212 NGKKIT

-228 VVFKNGVAYAKMA
+228 VVFKDGVAYAKMA
-241 GQEVPFDTIQEIT
+241 GQEVPFDAIQEIT
-254 DYKLSSSSST
+254 DYKLGSSSST
-264 GSSGQAGGS
+264 GGSGSSGDSSGGS
-273 SNENSSGSKVDGDK
+273 SNGDSSGSGSTEDGDK
-287 GQSSSS
+287 
-293 STGSTGSSGQAGGSS
+293 
-308 NENSSGSKEAGD
+308 EE
-320 KGQKA
+320 KA

>member
-11 TATKNPTT
+11 TTAT
-19 SSTNSSGS
+19 
-27 ASGTSGTTSN
+27 TSGTTSSGSTSGTTRTDSTS

-45 NASLDKD
+45 NATLDKD

-99 VETMKKLSD
+99 VETMQKLSD
-108 SFSTSMNTSAL
+108 SFSTSMSTSAL

-129 DNKIKLTGPDELVTL
+129 DNKIKLTGADELIAL
-144 KMYLPEDSDDK
+144 KMYLPEDSDEN

-179 SKGLFTMEWPG
+179 SQGLFTMEWPG
-190 RNNDGVYAGDGQYT
+190 RNNDGVYAGDGEYT

-228 VVFKNGVAYAKMA
+228 VVFKDGVAYAKMA
-241 GQEVPFDTIQEIT
+241 GQEVPFDAIQEIT
-254 DYKLSSSSST
+254 DYKLGSSSST
-264 GSSGQAGGS
+264 GGSGSSGDSSGGS
-273 SNENSSGSKVDGDK
+273 SDGDSSGSGSTEDGDK
-287 GQSSSS
+287 
-293 STGSTGSSGQAGGSS
+293 
-308 NENSSGSKEAGD
+308 EE
-320 KGQKA
+320 KA

>member
-1 MISSSDWNLN
+1 MLTSSDWTMTNTNTNTN
-11 TATKNPTT
+11 TAATTTSTSTTSDT
-19 SSTNSSGS
+19 SSTSSSGL
-27 ASGTSGTTSN
+27 
-37 SSGIVSNP
+37 VSNP
-45 NASLDKD
+45 NATLDKD

-99 VETMKKLSD
+99 VETMQLLSN
-108 SFSTSMNTSAL
+108 SFSTSMSTSAI

-129 DNKIKLTGPDELVTL
+129 DNKIKLTGSDEIIAL
-144 KMYLPEDSDDK
+144 KMYLPEDSDEN
-155 GVTLEIYDSN
+155 GVTLEVYDSN
-165 NKLVFSEKSDAKSI
+165 NKLVFSEKSGEQSI
-179 SKGLFTMEWPG
+179 SQGLFTMEWPG
-190 RNNDGVYAGDGQYT
+190 RNNDGVYAGDGEYT

-228 VVFKNGVAYAKMA
+228 IVFKNGVAHAKMA
-241 GQEVPFDTIQEIT
+241 GKEVPFDAISEIT

-264 GSSGQAGGS
+264 GSG
-273 SNENSSGSKVDGDK
+273 SSGS
-287 GQSSSS
+287 
-293 STGSTGSSGQAGGSS
+293 GSSGD
-308 NENSSGSKEAGD
+308 SSGSTED
-320 KGQKA
+320 SDEEEKA

>member
-11 TATKNPTT
+11 TTAT
-19 SSTNSSGS
+19 
-27 ASGTSGTTSN
+27 TSGTTSSGSTSGTTRTDSSS

-45 NASLDKD
+45 NATLDKD

-99 VETMKKLSD
+99 VETIQKLSD
-108 SFSTSMNTSAL
+108 SFSTSMSTSAL

-129 DNKIKLTGPDELVTL
+129 DNKIKLTGADELIAL
-144 KMYLPEDSDDK
+144 KMYLPEDSDEN

-179 SKGLFTMEWPG
+179 SQGLFTMEWPG
-190 RNNDGVYAGDGQYT
+190 RNNDGVYAGDGEYT

-228 VVFKNGVAYAKMA
+228 VVFKDGVAYAKMA
-241 GQEVPFDTIQEIT
+241 GQEVPFDAIQEIT
-254 DYKLSSSSST
+254 DYKLGSSSST
-264 GSSGQAGGS
+264 GGSGSSGDSSGGS
-273 SNENSSGSKVDGDK
+273 SDGDSSGSGSTEDGDK
-287 GQSSSS
+287 
-293 STGSTGSSGQAGGSS
+293 
-308 NENSSGSKEAGD
+308 EE
-320 KGQKA
+320 KA